1 MPCLLRELKA
11 LPDSGFLGVTAV
23 MGRSFGTLASLVA
36 SSALASNEG
45 AAIGAAFAEIMNYAA
60 VYIGSLLLALTFVL
74 ISRRSNRK
82 WYVAAVVGAAVMYV
96 LLLVIIVYSND
107 FQLYKSFS
115 GLYYG
120 AIAINCLVPA
130 IFYIRERRR

>member
-1 MPCLLRELKA
+1 
-11 LPDSGFLGVTAV
+11 
-23 MGRSFGTLASLVA
+23 
-36 SSALASNEG
+36 
-45 AAIGAAFAEIMNYAA
+45 MNYAA
-60 VYIGSLLLALTFVL
+60 VYIGSLLLALTSVL

-82 WYVAAVVGAAVMYV
+82 WYVVGAAVMYA

>member
-1 MPCLLRELKA
+1 M
-11 LPDSGFLGVTAV
+11 
-23 MGRSFGTLASLVA
+23 MRSFGILASLVT

-60 VYIGSLLLALTFVL
+60 VYIVSLLLALTTLL

-82 WYVAAVVGAAVMYV
+82 WYVTTLIGAAVMYV

-107 FQLYKSFS
+107 FQLYQSFS

-120 AIAINCLVPA
+120 AIAINCAVPA